1 MYMFY
6 FFFSNDKYI
15 INKKRGYKTNVS
27 YISGTPMKYQ
37 NRHHL
42 ESKVT
47 DPSKF
52 NTQLRELK
60 VYENSVEW
68 EPR

>member
-37 NRHHL
+37 NR
-42 ESKVT
+42 
-47 DPSKF
+47 PSRIKSDRPIKIQ
-52 NTQLRELK
+52 NAAAWAKSL
-60 VYENSVEW
+60 W
-68 EPR
+68 EFGRMRT